1 MGDMTF
7 MLKYYIPTTEVHI
20 NSITPF
26 NIDLYAPKICKNYP
40 DTDVININWDNAER
54 EIYKLGLCLPFGIT
68 KRRKGLKLFFW
79 NDMFTNI
86 KQWRDD
92 LDIEIKTS
100 WIEYK
105 PTINELLNF
114 YDSDKAIQYLVERGL
129 NASSLIK

>member
-1 MGDMTF
+1 MI
-7 MLKYYIPTTEVHI
+7 KYYIPITEVRI

-26 NIDLYAPKICKNYP
+26 HINLYAPKICENYP

-79 NDMFTNI
+79 NDLFTNV
-86 KQWRDD
+86 KQWKED

-100 WIEYK
+100 WREYK
-105 PTINELLNF
+105 PTIKEIMDF
-114 YDSDKAIQYLVERGL
+114 KDSDKSIQYLVEHGL
-129 NASSLIK
+129 NVSLLIE